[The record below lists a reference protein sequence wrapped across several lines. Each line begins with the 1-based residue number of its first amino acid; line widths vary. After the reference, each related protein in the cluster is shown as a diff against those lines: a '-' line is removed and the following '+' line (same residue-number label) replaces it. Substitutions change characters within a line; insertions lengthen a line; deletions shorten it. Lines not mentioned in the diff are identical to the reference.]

1 MEGPTRPLGFLTALP
16 EVAAL
21 EMDLAALTSGGLLH
35 EWIELVRQHE
45 LPALRQF
52 ADGLL
57 HDRDAVIAGLSSTW
71 SSGQVE
77 GQVTRVKLIKRKGY
91 GRANFDLLRRRILLA
106 D

>member
-1 MEGPTRPLGFLTALP
+1 
-16 EVAAL
+16 
-21 EMDLAALTSGGLLH
+21 MDRT
-35 EWIELVRQHE
+35 VRQHD

-52 ADGLL
+52 TDGLL
-57 HDRDAVIAGLSSTW
+57 HDRDAVIAGLSSTC

-91 GRANFDLLRRRILLA
+91 GRANLDLLRRRILLA